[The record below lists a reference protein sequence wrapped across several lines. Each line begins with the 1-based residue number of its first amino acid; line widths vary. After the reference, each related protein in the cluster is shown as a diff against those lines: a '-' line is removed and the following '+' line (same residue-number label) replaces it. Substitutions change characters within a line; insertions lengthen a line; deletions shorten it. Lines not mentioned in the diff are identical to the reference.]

1 MPIDDNQRFYHVL
14 NFFVF
19 HIFTHIISMI
29 VSDGASNTST
39 AISFAGNRKGK
50 QFKIQGEPKK

>member
-1 MPIDDNQRFYHVL
+1 
-14 NFFVF
+14 
-19 HIFTHIISMI
+19 MI
-29 VSDGASNTST
+29 VLDGASNTST